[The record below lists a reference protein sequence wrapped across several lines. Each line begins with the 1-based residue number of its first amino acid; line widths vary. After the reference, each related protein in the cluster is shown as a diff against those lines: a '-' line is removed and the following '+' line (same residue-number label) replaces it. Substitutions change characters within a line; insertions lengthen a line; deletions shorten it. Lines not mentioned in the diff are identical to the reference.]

1 MLKKFDRIIN
11 KKGYAS
17 GSEAIRDLIRSED
30 VKEALENDDAQI
42 IGTITLLY
50 SHATSNVMNKLLSVE
65 HEHNKNIIS
74 TTHVHLDERNCL
86 EVIVLDGKVKE
97 LRSLADELISIKG
110 VKHGKLVLTKKSF

>member
-1 MLKKFDRIIN
+1 M
-11 KKGYAS
+11 
-17 GSEAIRDLIRSED
+17 IRSED